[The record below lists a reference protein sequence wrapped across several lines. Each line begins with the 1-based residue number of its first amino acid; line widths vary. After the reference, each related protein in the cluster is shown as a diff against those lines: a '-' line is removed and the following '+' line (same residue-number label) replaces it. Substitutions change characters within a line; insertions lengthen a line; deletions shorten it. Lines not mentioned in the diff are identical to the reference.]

1 MTRDELDNKVTDL
14 IPTCVLLSLFC
25 PVQHSIIYYFIK
37 LSQKIGRIHL
47 GKQDIEKMNVKKAK
61 AIKRKSDVGK
71 DKDGKPTKRVK
82 TGAELES
89 YEERS
94 SNV

>member
-1 MTRDELDNKVTDL
+1 MY
-14 IPTCVLLSLFC
+14 CSASSVLYSTALS
-25 PVQHSIIYYFIK
+25 IT
-37 LSQKIGRIHL
+37 LSNSSRISRKIGRIHL